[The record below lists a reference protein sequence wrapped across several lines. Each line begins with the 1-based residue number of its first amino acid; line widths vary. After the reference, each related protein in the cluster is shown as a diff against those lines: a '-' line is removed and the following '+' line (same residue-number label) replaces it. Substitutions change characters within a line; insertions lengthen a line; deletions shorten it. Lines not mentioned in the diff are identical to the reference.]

1 MKQISNSV
9 YCDNFL
15 FDLDIK
21 TRFLPSQYNDFPFL
35 VIDNFLSQETCYEIN
50 QSIKKD
56 NDFEKAMLLPSDN
69 LDRSFLDEEIR
80 KTNIYDL
87 DEAYKRIYEHNFRL
101 FQRQIEGFFN
111 MGIIK
116 STNVQVLEYL
126 KGSFYSMHSDD
137 SSMLF
142 DGDNLAGF
150 VPVSNERKLTTVLFT
165 TNYDEDLELV
175 DSFSGGELLFN
186 FLYDEYGNNVEIKP
200 TAGQLIV
207 FPSNPYFTHEVK
219 NVIAGRRIT
228 LVQWHNTIL
237 N

>member
-9 YCDNFL
+9 FCDNFL

-35 VIDNFLSQETCYEIN
+35 VIDNFLGEETCYEIN
-50 QSIKKD
+50 KSIKKD
-56 NDFEKAMLLPSDN
+56 DGYEKAMLLPSSN
-69 LDRSFLDEEIR
+69 LNKSFLDEEIR
-80 KTNIYDL
+80 KTKIYEL
-87 DEAYKRIYEHNFRL
+87 DDKYKRIYEYNFRL
-101 FQRQIEGFFN
+101 FQRQIESFFN
-111 MGIIK
+111 MGVIK
-116 STNVQVLEYL
+116 STKVQVLEYL
-126 KGSFYSMHSDD
+126 EGSFYSMHSDD

-142 DGDNLAGF
+142 DGDKLAGF
-150 VPVSNERKLTTVLFT
+150 VPISNERKLTSVLFT
-165 TNYDEDLELV
+165 TNYDEDLELE

-186 FLYDEYGNNVEIKP
+186 FLYDKYGNNVEVKP

-219 NVIAGRRIT
+219 NVISGRRVS